1 MRYRFVITLCIASL
15 LAFVGTASAQRA
27 GQNMT
32 VRTGIVEGAR
42 SVDLNDR
49 SALGGAIV
57 GGAIGAAVTRS
68 SKGSRRRDRN
78 AAIGAVL
85 GGARAASS
93 TRPGK
98 VYSVRISGNEV
109 INIATEQTEI
119 QIGDCVLVEQSS
131 NSANIRR
138 ASPATCETASDD
150 VMDEPLIAEELSDSA
165 RRCEA
170 AKDSL
175 IEAETD
181 EDIDRAIRRI
191 EILCYD

>member
-1 MRYRFVITLCIASL
+1 MMFRILVTCLIAVTLAV
-15 LAFVGTASAQRA
+15 AGTALAQRA

-42 SVDLNDR
+42 SVDLNDS

-57 GGAIGAAVTRS
+57 GGAMGAALTRS
-68 SKGSRRRDRN
+68 SRGSSRRDRN
-78 AAIGAVL
+78 AAIGAVI
-85 GGARAASS
+85 GGSRAARS
-93 TRPGK
+93 TRPGMIFT
-98 VYSVRISGNEV
+98 VRVSETELV
-109 INIATEQTEI
+109 QIATEQTEI
-119 QIGDCVLVEQSS
+119 RLGDCVFVEQSS

-138 ASPATCETASDD
+138 ASAATCEPASMAVMEEPLVQEELQDTAS
-150 VMDEPLIAEELSDSA
+150 
-165 RRCEA
+165 RCEV

-181 EDIDRAIRRI
+181 EEIDRAIRRI

>member
-1 MRYRFVITLCIASL
+1 MMFRILVTCLIAVTLAAAGPAL
-15 LAFVGTASAQRA
+15 AQRA

-42 SVDLNDR
+42 SVDLNDS

-68 SKGSRRRDRN
+68 SRGSSRRDRN
-78 AAIGAVL
+78 AAIGAVI
-85 GGARAASS
+85 GGTRAARS
-93 TRPGK
+93 TRQGM
-98 VYSVRISGNEV
+98 VFSVRVSDTELIQ
-109 INIATEQTEI
+109 IATEQTEI
-119 QIGDCVLVEQSS
+119 RIGDCVFVEQSG

-138 ASPATCETASDD
+138 ANDAACEPASMAVIE
-150 VMDEPLIAEELSDSA
+150 EPLVQEELSDAAS
-165 RRCEA
+165 RCEA

-181 EDIDRAIRRI
+181 EEIDRAIRRI